1 MTKPSEKTWRP
12 RIEERWIE
20 DALDDDP
27 GWDCVPDYPPKRPRP
42 RTRKLNLKALLR
54 QAAKAGLTVRSVVVE
69 GECTRLELGE
79 PGPTPER
86 TTADSDTN
94 EWDAD
99 LGTLPPSLR
108 Q

>member
-1 MTKPSEKTWRP
+1 MTKPSEKP
-12 RIEERWIE
+12 RHVIEERWVE
-20 DALDDDP
+20 DAFADDP
-27 GWDCVPDYPPKRPRP
+27 GWDCVPDYPPKRPR
-42 RTRKLNLKALLR
+42 TRKPNLKALLR
-54 QAAKAGLTVRSVVVE
+54 QAIKAGLTVRSVVVE
-69 GECTRLELGE
+69 GECTRLELGQ

-94 EWDAD
+94 EWDTD